1 MSNNNHSLQ
10 RISDLVRLVR
20 KGDSVS
26 LTELRNQLGKTT
38 DEVAAKIGVSERQ
51 LKSWELGEE
60 QPSGILHSAWK
71 LRLSDYVDEEISMLI
86 STDNPELVTNF
97 WEILWRLHD
106 LNY

>member
-10 RISDLVRLVR
+10 RISDLVQLVR

>member
-20 KGDSVS
+20 KEDSVS

>member
-20 KGDSVS
+20 KEDSVS
-26 LTELRNQLGKTT
+26 LTELRNQLEKTT